1 MITTDMIKSIEII
14 EKLKLTKKSEV
25 PRSKNQEKLK
35 KGPRTAPQARL
46 RTFTMKKD
54 DIYKLILGFQCFQ
67 VGRMR
72 SIAL

>member
-35 KGPRTAPQARL
+35 KRAKNGTPGASPY
-46 RTFTMKKD
+46 
-54 DIYKLILGFQCFQ
+54 IYNEKNMIF
-67 VGRMR
+67 
-72 SIAL
+72 IN